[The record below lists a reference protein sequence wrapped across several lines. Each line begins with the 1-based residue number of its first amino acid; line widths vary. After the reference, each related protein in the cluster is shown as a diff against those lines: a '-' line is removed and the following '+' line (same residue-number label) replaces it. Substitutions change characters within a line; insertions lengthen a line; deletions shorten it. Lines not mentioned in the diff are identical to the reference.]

1 MLTLEKGL
9 RPKYNSGLCVLE
21 QGKKKKKTSHF
32 DLWFKIF
39 ITEK

>member
-21 QGKKKKKTSHF
+21 QGKKKKKNLILIY
-32 DLWFKIF
+32 DLKYL
-39 ITEK
+39 